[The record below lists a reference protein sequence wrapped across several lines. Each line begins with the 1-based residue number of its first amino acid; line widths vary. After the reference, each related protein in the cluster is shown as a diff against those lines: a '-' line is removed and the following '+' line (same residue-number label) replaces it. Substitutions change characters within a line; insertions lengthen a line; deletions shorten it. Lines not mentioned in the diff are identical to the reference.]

1 MSLKW
6 QHLKDKGNDEFKK
19 QNYTTAISLYTDSL
33 SKKKHIFFNI
43 KIFCLESFS

>member
-33 SKKKHIFFNI
+33 SKILINKKP
-43 KIFCLESFS
+43 KITK